1 MRLKVLREKLVKEEL
16 DGILI
21 TQAANRRY
29 MSGFTGSA
37 ATLIIS
43 LERAVLTTDFRYYE
57 QVEKQ
62 APDFELAR
70 LSDENKFS
78 DVLPVLVGEMGC
90 QKLGF
95 ESENVSF
102 ALHQRLRDMLPDK
115 VELAPT
121 TGIVEDI
128 RAEKDDGE
136 LDFLQRAIDVTD
148 AAYAHIAASMQPGMT
163 EREVAWEL
171 ESFIRTH
178 GADELTF
185 MQVGSGPNGAM
196 PHALLSDREIEI
208 GSPVVIDMGAIVSG
222 YTSDLTR
229 TIALG
234 EASAQYKEVYE
245 IVRQAHEASVQGV
258 RPGMTGKE
266 ADALARDVIEQAGY
280 GDKFGHSLGHGVGLV
295 IHEKPGLSRRRDGDE
310 DKLRAGMVFTI
321 EPGIYLPGEFGVRLE
336 DIVVLEEDGAR
347 VLSHAVK
354 EPVIA
359 R

>member
-1 MRLKVLREKLVKEEL
+1 MRLNKLRAKLVEEEL

-29 MSGFTGSA
+29 LSGFTGSA
-37 ATLIIS
+37 GTLIIS
-43 LERAVLTTDFRYYE
+43 LDRAVLATDFRYYQ

-70 LSDENKFS
+70 LSDENKFD
-78 DVLPVLVGEMGC
+78 DVLPVLVGEMAC

-95 ESENVSF
+95 ESDDVSF
-102 ALHQRLRDMLPDK
+102 AAHQRLRDMLPDD
-115 VELAPT
+115 VELAPIA
-121 TGIVEDI
+121 GIVEDI

-136 LDFLQRAIDVTD
+136 LYFLQRAIDVTD
-148 AAYAHIAASMQPGMT
+148 AAYSHIAASMQPGMT

-196 PHALLSDREIEI
+196 PHALLSDRVIEI
-208 GSPVVIDMGAIVSG
+208 GSPVVIDMGAIISG

-234 EASAQYKEVYE
+234 EASEQYKEVYE
-245 IVRQAHEASVQGV
+245 VVRQAHEAAVQGV

-295 IHEKPGLSRRRDGDE
+295 IHEAPGLSRRRDDDK